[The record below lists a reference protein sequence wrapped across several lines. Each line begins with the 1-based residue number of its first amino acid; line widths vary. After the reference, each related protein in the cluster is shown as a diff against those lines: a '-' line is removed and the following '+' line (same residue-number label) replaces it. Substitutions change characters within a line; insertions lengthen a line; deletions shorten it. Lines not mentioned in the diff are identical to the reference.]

1 MLVAVIAGCSG
12 SPSPTNTTPPANLT
26 YPQPAITATTGQPI
40 STVTPSVMGAVTTY
54 SVNPALPAGLNLN
67 TTTGAITGTPTAAA
81 SQATYTITAT
91 NSAGSTT
98 TTVQITVTVPILPP
112 SNLVYPQTSIAI
124 MVGQP
129 IITDAPTVTGT
140 VTAYSV
146 APALPSGLSLN
157 TTTGAISGTPTAIAA
172 QATYTITATNSA
184 GNTTATVQIIVNAA
198 TPPPSSLTY
207 PQSTIIASVG
217 KPIPPYIPTVT
228 GTVTSFSVAPALP
241 AGLNFNITN
250 GAITGI
256 GTIVSAQANYIVTA
270 SNAGGSTTATLAI
283 TVTKALTA
291 LLDVGHA
298 NGIFQLRVSSTRVLS
313 QDTGGHWALWDY
325 ASNTEIA
332 SGDQLPQPTLSTLN
346 PWLIDMAGQ
355 IFIIGQSNGLDAR
368 ATSDGHLLFE
378 IQSPQIDSSTSIKSW
393 WKLATDGSYICNGS
407 PAGLTFWSSTGQ
419 QLFTRSGDYST
430 ATAYASP
437 GQVLVAGGPAGA
449 SVIETISA
457 SDGTSTTGPA
467 FSGTFNSWFLDGQSF
482 FTNTGTTVWIYAAAT
497 SAQQSLLSL
506 PIIDNLTGQGNWFWT
521 HSNSDYP
528 TFPISIYPLG
538 ATAPVASFNTD
549 IDTVAVPSA
558 NTIAILP
565 YGLASASVIDLSGA
579 TPVKTDQPLPV
590 AYESAY
596 AAVSASQWIVGNTHG
611 VLLDG
616 TSASTMPRYF
626 GTGQPW
632 SIAGG
637 ANLVAIATAN
647 GNISYYS
654 PSSSTTNL
662 VGTINFSAS
671 KIAMSSDSTVLVAMA
686 NANDSQ
692 YEADRTLNVFSL
704 PSGSLTYSIPYQVSV
719 TPTLLDFSLSAS
731 GTVTGQILGTATTPP
746 FTRQVAP
753 TTGGAIIFSDNPSQ
767 SLPINLSPDGTLIA
781 VSNSSESPS
790 ATTNIYKNGMIATA
804 VNGVSIGWIDN
815 NQLLVNN
822 YTSFPDEAGYSNASI
837 YNAAGTLSSSPTLPE
852 LRNILPVD
860 SNSLYSPTLNTIFA
874 LPSGTTIYSSATP
887 VTGPAAIA
895 GSYVVFTSGSRIVVD
910 TP

>member
-1 MLVAVIAGCSG
+1 
-12 SPSPTNTTPPANLT
+12 
-26 YPQPAITATTGQPI
+26 
-40 STVTPSVMGAVTTY
+40 
-54 SVNPALPAGLNLN
+54 
-67 TTTGAITGTPTAAA
+67 
-81 SQATYTITAT
+81 
-91 NSAGSTT
+91 
-98 TTVQITVTVPILPP
+98 
-112 SNLVYPQTSIAI
+112 
-124 MVGQP
+124 
-129 IITDAPTVTGT
+129 
-140 VTAYSV
+140 
-146 APALPSGLSLN
+146 
-157 TTTGAISGTPTAIAA
+157 
-172 QATYTITATNSA
+172 
-184 GNTTATVQIIVNAA
+184 
-198 TPPPSSLTY
+198 
-207 PQSTIIASVG
+207 
-217 KPIPPYIPTVT
+217 
-228 GTVTSFSVAPALP
+228 
-241 AGLNFNITN
+241 
-250 GAITGI
+250 
-256 GTIVSAQANYIVTA
+256 
-270 SNAGGSTTATLAI
+270 
-283 TVTKALTA
+283 
-291 LLDVGHA
+291 
-298 NGIFQLRVSSTRVLS
+298 
-313 QDTGGHWALWDY
+313 
-325 ASNTEIA
+325 
-332 SGDQLPQPTLSTLN
+332 
-346 PWLIDMAGQ
+346 
-355 IFIIGQSNGLDAR
+355 
-368 ATSDGHLLFE
+368 
-378 IQSPQIDSSTSIKSW
+378 
-393 WKLATDGSYICNGS
+393 
-407 PAGLTFWSSTGQ
+407 
-419 QLFTRSGDYST
+419 
-430 ATAYASP
+430 
-437 GQVLVAGGPAGA
+437 VLVAGGPAGA